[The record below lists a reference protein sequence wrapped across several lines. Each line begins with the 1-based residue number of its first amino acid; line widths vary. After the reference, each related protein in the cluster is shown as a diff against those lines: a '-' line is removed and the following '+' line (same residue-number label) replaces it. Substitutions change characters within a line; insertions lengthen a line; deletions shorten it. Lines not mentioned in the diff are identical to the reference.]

1 MNDGRSGD
9 IGARRAA
16 RAIDALRR
24 GWPLRVAGAD
34 GALDLLAVE
43 SASDAARDA
52 FAGGTAPDLLISGE
66 RAVTLKLTNQRAAA
80 APGPVRLA
88 GAGADVAAALAI
100 ADPALDLAHPLKGP
114 FRTVAS
120 GGEAAASAAMTMA
133 RHAGLLPAFFVRAA
147 EGAAET
153 ACTADDVAVLLDPA
167 RLVIAARARLPVA
180 ASETAEIVAFRSP
193 EEASD
198 HVALVIGRRDA
209 SPPVVRLHSECL
221 TGDVLGSLKCDC
233 GPQLHAAL
241 HAMADVPWGVLLY
254 LRQEGRGIG
263 LVNKLRAYALQDQ
276 GYDTV
281 DANLR
286 LGFPVEA
293 RDFAIAGRMLELL
306 AIPRIR
312 LMTNN
317 PEKVARLEAEGVA
330 VIERLPLALPTNPHN
345 EHYLAT
351 KRDRTGHQL

>member
-1 MNDGRSGD
+1 MTDSALDR
-9 IGARRAA
+9 GARQAA

-24 GWPLRVAGAD
+24 GWPLRVIGSD

-43 SASDAARDA
+43 SARDAALAEFGATDI
-52 FAGGTAPDLLISGE
+52 LLSGE

-88 GAGADVAAALAI
+88 NAADSVAAALAI

-114 FRTVAS
+114 FRTVAT
-120 GGEAAASAAMTMA
+120 GGETAAAAAMTMA
-133 RHAGLLPAFFVRAA
+133 RHAGLLPAFFVREAS
-147 EGAAET
+147 GAAET
-153 ACTADDVAVLLDPA
+153 ECAAEDVAVLLDPT
-167 RLVIAARARLPVA
+167 RLAIAARARLPVA
-180 ASETAEIVAFRSP
+180 ASETAEIIAFRSP

-198 HVALVIGRRDA
+198 HVALVIGQRDGN
-209 SPPVVRLHSECL
+209 PPVVRLHSECL

-241 HAMADVPWGVLLY
+241 HAMAHAPWGVLLY

-293 RDFAIAGRMLELL
+293 RDFAIAGRMLDLL
-306 AIPRIR
+306 NIPRIR

-317 PEKVARLEAEGVA
+317 PEKVARLEKEGVE
-330 VIERLPLALPTNPHN
+330 VVERLPLALPTNKFN
-345 EHYLAT
+345 EQYLAT

>member
-1 MNDGRSGD
+1 MNH
-9 IGARRAA
+9 IGARNAA

-24 GWPLRVAGAD
+24 GWPFRLTGPD
-34 GALDLLAVE
+34 GPLDLMAVE
-43 SASDAARDA
+43 STRDAALAEFGSHDI
-52 FAGGTAPDLLISGE
+52 LLSGE
-66 RAVTLKLTNQRAAA
+66 RAVTLKLTNQRVAAT
-80 APGPVRLA
+80 PGPVRLA
-88 GAGADVAAALAI
+88 NAAPAVAAALAI
-100 ADPALDLAHPLKGP
+100 ADPALDLANPLKGP
-114 FRTVAS
+114 FHTIAT
-120 GGEAAASAAMTMA
+120 GGETAAATAMTMA
-133 RHAGLLPAFFVRAA
+133 RHAGLLPAFFVREAA
-147 EGAAET
+147 GDAET
-153 ACTADDVAVLLDPA
+153 ACSVDDVAALLDPV
-167 RLVIAARARLPVA
+167 RLEIAARARLPVE
-180 ASETAEIVAFRSP
+180 ASETAEIIAFRSP

-198 HVALVIGRRDA
+198 HVALVIGKRDGN
-209 SPPVVRLHSECL
+209 PPVVRLHSECL

-241 HAMADVPWGVLLY
+241 HAMADAPWGVLLY

-306 AIPRIR
+306 NIPRIR

-317 PEKVARLEAEGVA
+317 PEKVARLEKEGVE
-330 VIERLPLALPTNPHN
+330 VVERIPLALPTNKFN
-345 EHYLAT
+345 EQYLAT

>member
-1 MNDGRSGD
+1 MT
-9 IGARRAA
+9 A
-16 RAIDALRR
+16 
-24 GWPLRVAGAD
+24 AD

-43 SASDAARDA
+43 SARDEA
-52 FAGGTAPDLLISGE
+52 LDEFGGRDVLLSGE
-66 RAVTLKLTNQRAAA
+66 RAVTLKLTNQRPAAT
-80 APGPVRLA
+80 PGPVRLDAA
-88 GAGADVAAALAI
+88 GNTVAAALAI
-100 ADPALDLAHPLKGP
+100 ADPALDLANPLKGP
-114 FRTVAS
+114 FRTVAT
-120 GGEAAASAAMTMA
+120 GGATAAAAAMTMA
-133 RHAGLLPAFFVRAA
+133 RHAGLLPAFFVREAA
-147 EGAAET
+147 GDAET
-153 ACTADDVAVLLDPA
+153 LCSADDVAVLLDPA
-167 RLVIAARARLPVA
+167 RLQIAARARLPVE
-180 ASETAEIVAFRSP
+180 ASESAEIVAFRSP

-198 HVALVIGRRDA
+198 HVALVIGKRDGN
-209 SPPVVRLHSECL
+209 PPVVRLHSECL

-241 HAMADVPWGVLLY
+241 HAMADAPWGVLLY

-293 RDFAIAGRMLELL
+293 RDFAIAGRMLDLL

-317 PEKVARLEAEGVA
+317 PEKVARLEREGVE
-330 VIERLPLALPTNPHN
+330 VVERIPLALPTNKYN
-345 EHYLAT
+345 EQYLAT

>member
-1 MNDGRSGD
+1 MSDAATGA
-9 IGARRAA
+9 GARQAA

-24 GWPLRVAGAD
+24 GWPVRVAGTD
-34 GALDLLAVE
+34 GALDLLAIE
-43 SASDAARDA
+43 SAGDAALAA
-52 FAGGTAPDLLISGE
+52 FGSGDVLLSGE

-80 APGPVRLA
+80 TAGPVRLA
-88 GAGADVAAALAI
+88 GAAASTVAALAI
-100 ADPALDLAHPLKGP
+100 ADPALDLANPLKGP
-114 FRTVAS
+114 FRTIAT
-120 GGEAAASAAMTMA
+120 GGEDAAAAAMTMA

-147 EGAAET
+147 AGDAET
-153 ACTADDVAVLLDPA
+153 ACVAADVAALLDPA
-167 RLVIAARARLPVA
+167 RLHIAARARLPVA
-180 ASETAEIVAFRSP
+180 ASETAEIIAFRTP

-198 HVALVIGRRDA
+198 HVALIIGKRDA
-209 SPPVVRLHSECL
+209 NPPVVRLHSECL

-241 HAMADVPWGVLLY
+241 HAMAGAPWGVLLY

-293 RDFAIAGRMLELL
+293 RDFAIAARMLDLL
-306 AIPRIR
+306 NVPRIQ

-317 PEKVARLEAEGVA
+317 PEKIARLEKEGVKI
-330 VIERLPLALPTNPHN
+330 VERIPLALPTNQYN
-345 EHYLAT
+345 EQYLAT

>member
-1 MNDGRSGD
+1 MSDA
-9 IGARRAA
+9 GARNAA

-24 GWPLRVAGAD
+24 GWPLRVTGAD
-34 GALDLLAVE
+34 GTLDLLAVE
-43 SASDAARDA
+43 SAGDAAHAR
-52 FAGGTAPDLLISGE
+52 FAGADLLISGE

-88 GAGADVAAALAI
+88 DAAHSVAAALAV

-114 FRTVAS
+114 FRTLAT
-120 GGEAAASAAMTMA
+120 GGDDAAAAAMTMA
-133 RHAGLLPAFFVRAA
+133 RHAGLLPAFFVHAPV
-147 EGAAET
+147 GAAET
-153 ACTADDVAVLLDPA
+153 ACEAADVAMLLDPA
-167 RLVIAARARLPVA
+167 RLAIAARARLPVE

-198 HVALVIGRRDA
+198 HVALIIGRRDGN
-209 SPPVVRLHSECL
+209 PPVVRLHSECL

-241 HAMADVPWGVLLY
+241 HAMADAPWGVLLY

-293 RDFAIAGRMLELL
+293 RDFAIAARMLELL
-306 AIPRIR
+306 NISRIR

-317 PEKVARLEAEGVA
+317 PEKVARLEKEGVA
-330 VIERLPLALPTNPHN
+330 VAERLPLALPTNPHN
-345 EHYLAT
+345 AQYLAT

>member
-1 MNDGRSGD
+1 LSDAAAA
-9 IGARRAA
+9 GARRAA
-16 RAIDALRR
+16 RTIDALRR
-24 GWPLRVAGAD
+24 GWPLRVGGAD
-34 GALDLLAVE
+34 GTLDLLAVE
-43 SASDAARDA
+43 SASDAALA
-52 FAGGTAPDLLISGE
+52 EFGGADMLLSGE

-80 APGPVRLA
+80 TPGPVRLA
-88 GAGADVAAALAI
+88 GAGDSVAAALAV

-114 FRTVAS
+114 FRTVAT
-120 GGEAAASAAMTMA
+120 GGEAAAAAAMTMA
-133 RHAGLLPAFFVRAA
+133 RHAGLLPAFFVRPAA
-147 EGAAET
+147 GDVEAE
-153 ACTADDVAVLLDPA
+153 CTDGDVAALLDPA
-167 RLVIAARARLPVA
+167 RLAIAARARLPVA

-198 HVALVIGRRDA
+198 HVALVIGKRDA
-209 SPPVVRLHSECL
+209 NPPVVRLHSECL

-241 HAMADVPWGVLLY
+241 HAMADAPWGVLLY

-293 RDFAIAGRMLELL
+293 RDFAIAGRMLDLL
-306 AIPRIR
+306 GIARIR

-317 PEKVARLEAEGVA
+317 PEKVARLEKEGVE
-330 VIERLPLALPTNPHN
+330 VVERIPLALPTNPHN

>member
-1 MNDGRSGD
+1 MSDAAGE
-9 IGARRAA
+9 GARRAA
-16 RAIDALRR
+16 RSIDALRR
-24 GWPLRVAGAD
+24 GWPLRVAAQD
-34 GALDLLAVE
+34 GILDLLAIE
-43 SASDAARDA
+43 SARDGALAQFASSDV
-52 FAGGTAPDLLISGE
+52 LLSGE

-80 APGPVRLA
+80 TPGPVRLA
-88 GAGADVAAALAI
+88 GAATSVAEALAI
-100 ADPALDLAHPLKGP
+100 ADPALDLAHPFKGP
-114 FRTVAS
+114 FRTMAT
-120 GGEAAASAAMTMA
+120 GGETAAAAAMTMA
-133 RHAGLLPAFFVRAA
+133 RHAGLLPAFFIREAS
-147 EGAAET
+147 GAAET
-153 ACTADDVAVLLDPA
+153 ECTPQDVAALLDPA
-167 RLVIAARARLPVA
+167 RLEIAARARLPVE

-198 HVALVIGRRDA
+198 HVALVIGQRDGQ
-209 SPPVVRLHSECL
+209 PPVVRLHSECL

-241 HAMADVPWGVLLY
+241 HAMADAPWGVLLY

-276 GYDTV
+276 GHDTV

-293 RDFAIAGRMLELL
+293 RDFAIAGRMLGLL
-306 AIPRIR
+306 NVPRIR

-317 PEKVARLEAEGVA
+317 PEKVARLEREGIE
-330 VIERLPLALPTNPHN
+330 VIERIPLALPTNPHN

>member
-1 MNDGRSGD
+1 MSDAAAA
-9 IGARRAA
+9 GARRAA

-24 GWPLRVAGAD
+24 GWPLRVGGAD
-34 GALDLLAVE
+34 GTLDLLAVE
-43 SASDAARDA
+43 SASDAALA
-52 FAGGTAPDLLISGE
+52 EFGGADMLLSGE

-80 APGPVRLA
+80 TPGPVRLA
-88 GAGADVAAALAI
+88 GAGNSVAAALAV

-114 FRTVAS
+114 FRTVAT
-120 GGEAAASAAMTMA
+120 GGEAAAAAAMTMA
-133 RHAGLLPAFFVRAA
+133 RHAGLLPAFFVRPAVGDVEA
-147 EGAAET
+147 E
-153 ACTADDVAVLLDPA
+153 CTDGDVAALLDPA
-167 RLVIAARARLPVA
+167 RLAIAARARLPVA

-209 SPPVVRLHSECL
+209 NPPVVRLHSECL

-241 HAMADVPWGVLLY
+241 HAMADAPWGVLLY

-293 RDFAIAGRMLELL
+293 RDFAIAGRMLDLL
-306 AIPRIR
+306 GIARIR

-317 PEKVARLEAEGVA
+317 PEKVARLEKEGVE
-330 VIERLPLALPTNPHN
+330 VVERIPLALPTNPHN

>member
-1 MNDGRSGD
+1 MSDAPGSDR
-9 IGARRAA
+9 GARRAA

-24 GWPLRVAGAD
+24 GWPFRIEGAD

-43 SASDAARDA
+43 SARDA
-52 FAGGTAPDLLISGE
+52 TLAEFGSADLLISGE

-80 APGPVRLA
+80 TPGPVRLA
-88 GAGADVAAALAI
+88 DGAASIAAALAI
-100 ADPALDLAHPLKGP
+100 ADPALDLANPLKGP
-114 FRTVAS
+114 FRTTAS
-120 GGEAAASAAMTMA
+120 GGEAAAATAMTMA

-147 EGAAET
+147 GGGAET
-153 ACTADDVAVLLDPA
+153 VCSSADVAALLDPA
-167 RLVIAARARLPVA
+167 RLEIAARARLPVA
-180 ASETAEIVAFRSP
+180 ASEAAEIVAFRSP

-198 HVALVIGRRDA
+198 HVALIIGRRDGN
-209 SPPVVRLHSECL
+209 PPVVRLHSECL

-241 HAMADVPWGVLLY
+241 HAMADAPWGVLLY

-293 RDFAIAGRMLELL
+293 RDFAIAGQMLALL
-306 AIPRIR
+306 NIPRIR

-317 PEKVARLEAEGVA
+317 PEKVARLEKEGVD
-330 VIERLPLALPTNPHN
+330 VVERMPLALPTNKYN
-345 EHYLAT
+345 AQYLAT

>member
-1 MNDGRSGD
+1 MSDAAAA
-9 IGARRAA
+9 GARRAA

-24 GWPLRVAGAD
+24 GWPLRVGGAD
-34 GALDLLAVE
+34 GTLDLLAVE
-43 SASDAARDA
+43 SASDAALA
-52 FAGGTAPDLLISGE
+52 EFGGADMLLSGE

-80 APGPVRLA
+80 TPGPVRLA
-88 GAGADVAAALAI
+88 GAGGSVAAALAV

-114 FRTVAS
+114 FRTVAT
-120 GGEAAASAAMTMA
+120 GGEAAAAAAMTMA
-133 RHAGLLPAFFVRAA
+133 RHAGLLPAFFVRPAA
-147 EGAAET
+147 GDVEAE
-153 ACTADDVAVLLDPA
+153 CTDGDVAALLDPA
-167 RLVIAARARLPVA
+167 RLAIAARARLPVA

-209 SPPVVRLHSECL
+209 NPPVVRLHSECL

-241 HAMADVPWGVLLY
+241 HAMADAPWGLLLY

-293 RDFAIAGRMLELL
+293 RDFAIAGRMLDLL
-306 AIPRIR
+306 GIARIR

-317 PEKVARLEAEGVA
+317 PEKVARLEKEGVE
-330 VIERLPLALPTNPHN
+330 VVERIPLALPTNPHN

>member
-1 MNDGRSGD
+1 MSEGASDR
-9 IGARRAA
+9 GARQAA

-24 GWPLRVAGAD
+24 GWPVRVMGED
-34 GALDLLAVE
+34 GSLDLLAIE
-43 SASDAARDA
+43 SAGDEALTA
-52 FAGGTAPDLLISGE
+52 FAAADVLLSGE

-88 GAGADVAAALAI
+88 AAANSVAAALAI
-100 ADPALDLAHPLKGP
+100 ADPALDLANPLKGP
-114 FRTVAS
+114 FRTLAT
-120 GGEAAASAAMTMA
+120 GGEAAATAAMTMA
-133 RHAGLLPAFFVRAA
+133 RHAGLLPAFFVR
-147 EGAAET
+147 ETSGDAET
-153 ACTADDVAVLLDPA
+153 ICAADDVAALLDPA
-167 RLVIAARARLPVA
+167 RLAIAARARLPVA

-198 HVALVIGRRDA
+198 HVALVIGKRDGN
-209 SPPVVRLHSECL
+209 PPVVRLHSECL

-241 HAMADVPWGVLLY
+241 HAMADAPWGVLLY

-293 RDFAIAGRMLELL
+293 RDFAIAGRMLNLL
-306 AIPRIR
+306 NIPRIR

-317 PEKVARLEAEGVA
+317 PEKVARLEKEGVE
-330 VIERLPLALPTNPHN
+330 VVERLPLALPTNPHN
-345 EHYLAT
+345 EQYLAT

>member
-1 MNDGRSGD
+1 MSDAPASDR
-9 IGARRAA
+9 GARRAA

-24 GWPLRVAGAD
+24 GWPFRIEGAD

-43 SASDAARDA
+43 SARDAALTEFGSA
-52 FAGGTAPDLLISGE
+52 DLLISGE

-80 APGPVRLA
+80 TPGPVRLA
-88 GAGADVAAALAI
+88 DGAASVAAALAI
-100 ADPALDLAHPLKGP
+100 ADPALDLANPLKGP
-114 FRTVAS
+114 FRTIAS
-120 GGEAAASAAMTMA
+120 GGEAAAATAMTMA

-147 EGAAET
+147 EGEAET
-153 ACTADDVAVLLDPA
+153 VCSTADVAALLDPA
-167 RLVIAARARLPVA
+167 RLEIAARARLPVA

-198 HVALVIGRRDA
+198 HVALIIGKRDGN
-209 SPPVVRLHSECL
+209 PPVVRLHSECL

-241 HAMADVPWGVLLY
+241 HAMADAPWGVLLY

-293 RDFAIAGRMLELL
+293 RDFAIAGQMLALL
-306 AIPRIR
+306 NIPRIR

-317 PEKVARLEAEGVA
+317 PEKVARLEREGVD
-330 VIERLPLALPTNPHN
+330 VVERIPLALPTNKYN
-345 EHYLAT
+345 EQYLAT

>member
-1 MNDGRSGD
+1 MTDGRTGL
-9 IGARRAA
+9 GARQAA

-24 GWPLRVAGAD
+24 GWPFRVVGSD

-43 SASDAARDA
+43 SARDAALA
-52 FAGGTAPDLLISGE
+52 EFASHDVLLSGE

-80 APGPVRLA
+80 SPGAVR
-88 GAGADVAAALAI
+88 VANAAATVTAALAI
-100 ADPALDLAHPLKGP
+100 ADPALDLANPLKGP
-114 FRTVAS
+114 FRTIAT
-120 GGEAAASAAMTMA
+120 GGESAAAVAMTMA
-133 RHAGLLPAFFVRAA
+133 RHAGLLPAFFVREAVGEA
-147 EGAAET
+147 ENQ
-153 ACTADDVAVLLDPA
+153 CTVDDVAALLDPA
-167 RLVIAARARLPVA
+167 RLQIAARARLPVA
-180 ASETAEIVAFRSP
+180 ASETAEIIAFRSP

-198 HVALVIGRRDA
+198 HVALVIGQRDA
-209 SPPVVRLHSECL
+209 SPPVARLHSECL

-241 HAMADVPWGVLLY
+241 HAMAGAQWGVLLY

-306 AIPRIR
+306 NIPRIR

-317 PEKVARLEAEGVA
+317 PEKVARLEKEGVE
-330 VIERLPLALPTNPHN
+330 VVERLPLALPTNKYN
-345 EHYLAT
+345 EQYLAT

>member
-1 MNDGRSGD
+1 MSDADHR
-9 IGARRAA
+9 GARRAA

-24 GWPLRVAGAD
+24 GWPFRVEGAG
-34 GALDLLAVE
+34 GTLDLLAVE
-43 SASDAARDA
+43 SARDDALVEVASHDV
-52 FAGGTAPDLLISGE
+52 LLSGE
-66 RAVTLKLTNQRAAA
+66 RAVTLKLTNQRVAAT
-80 APGPVRLA
+80 PGPVRLTSA
-88 GAGADVAAALAI
+88 ASTVTAALAI

-114 FRTVAS
+114 FGTIAT
-120 GGEAAASAAMTMA
+120 GGDAAAAAAMTMA
-133 RHAGLLPAFFVRAA
+133 RHAGLLPAFFVREAVG
-147 EGAAET
+147 EAET
-153 ACTADDVAVLLDPA
+153 GCAADDVGTLLDPA
-167 RLVIAARARLPVA
+167 RLQIAARARLPVA
-180 ASETAEIVAFRSP
+180 ASESAEIIAFRSP

-198 HVALVIGRRDA
+198 HVALVIGKRDGY
-209 SPPVVRLHSECL
+209 PPVVRLHSECL

-241 HAMADVPWGVLLY
+241 HAMADAPWGVLLY

-306 AIPRIR
+306 NIPRIR

-317 PEKVARLEAEGVA
+317 PEKVARLENEGVA
-330 VIERLPLALPTNPHN
+330 VVERLPLALPTNKYN
-345 EHYLAT
+345 EQYLAT

>member
-1 MNDGRSGD
+1 MTDSAKD
-9 IGARRAA
+9 FGARQAA

-24 GWPLRVAGAD
+24 GWAFRVLGND

-43 SASDAARDA
+43 SARDAALTEFGATDI
-52 FAGGTAPDLLISGE
+52 LLSGE

-80 APGPVRLA
+80 APGPVRLEKA
-88 GAGADVAAALAI
+88 AHDVAAALAI
-100 ADPALDLAHPLKGP
+100 ADPALDLANPLKGP
-114 FRTVAS
+114 FRTVAT
-120 GGEAAASAAMTMA
+120 GGDSAAEAAMTMA
-133 RHAGLLPAFFVRAA
+133 RHAGLLPAFFVREAA
-147 EGAAET
+147 GEAET
-153 ACTADDVAVLLDPA
+153 FCTADDVASLLDPA
-167 RLVIAARARLPVA
+167 RLEIAARARLPVA
-180 ASETAEIVAFRSP
+180 ASESAEIIAFRSP

-198 HVALVIGRRDA
+198 HVALVIGQRDGN
-209 SPPVVRLHSECL
+209 PPVVRLHSECL

-241 HAMADVPWGVLLY
+241 HAMSDAPWGVLLY

-306 AIPRIR
+306 NVPRIR

-317 PEKVARLEAEGVA
+317 PEKVARLEKEGVE
-330 VIERLPLALPTNPHN
+330 VVERLPLALPTNKFN
-345 EHYLAT
+345 EQYLST

>member
-1 MNDGRSGD
+1 MSDAAAA
-9 IGARRAA
+9 GARRAA

-24 GWPLRVAGAD
+24 GWPLRVGGAD
-34 GALDLLAVE
+34 GTLDLLAVE
-43 SASDAARDA
+43 SASDAALA
-52 FAGGTAPDLLISGE
+52 EFGGADMLLSGE

-80 APGPVRLA
+80 TPGPVRLS
-88 GAGADVAAALAI
+88 GAGGSVVAALAV

-114 FRTVAS
+114 FRTVAT
-120 GGEAAASAAMTMA
+120 GGEAAAAAAMTMA
-133 RHAGLLPAFFVRAA
+133 RHAGLLPAFFVRPAA
-147 EGAAET
+147 GDVEAE
-153 ACTADDVAVLLDPA
+153 CTDGDVAALLDPA
-167 RLVIAARARLPVA
+167 RLAIAARARLPVA

-209 SPPVVRLHSECL
+209 NPPVVRLHSECL

-241 HAMADVPWGVLLY
+241 HAMADAPWGVLLY

-293 RDFAIAGRMLELL
+293 RDFAIAGRMLDLL
-306 AIPRIR
+306 GIARIR

-317 PEKVARLEAEGVA
+317 PEKVARLEKEGVE
-330 VIERLPLALPTNPHN
+330 VVERIPLALPTNPHN

>member
-1 MNDGRSGD
+1 LSDADHR
-9 IGARRAA
+9 GARRAA

-24 GWPLRVAGAD
+24 GWPFRVEGAG
-34 GALDLLAVE
+34 GTLDLLAVE
-43 SASDAARDA
+43 SARDDALVE
-52 FAGGTAPDLLISGE
+52 FASHDVLLSGE
-66 RAVTLKLTNQRAAA
+66 RAVTLKLTNQRVAAT
-80 APGPVRLA
+80 PGPVRLTSA
-88 GAGADVAAALAI
+88 ASTVTAALAI

-114 FRTVAS
+114 FGTIAT
-120 GGEAAASAAMTMA
+120 GGDAAAAAAMTMA
-133 RHAGLLPAFFVRAA
+133 RHAGLLPAFFVREAVG
-147 EGAAET
+147 EAET
-153 ACTADDVAVLLDPA
+153 GCAADDVGTLLDPA
-167 RLVIAARARLPVA
+167 RLQIAARARLPVA
-180 ASETAEIVAFRSP
+180 ASESAEIIAFRSP

-198 HVALVIGRRDA
+198 HVALVIGKRDGY
-209 SPPVVRLHSECL
+209 PPVVRLHSECL

-241 HAMADVPWGVLLY
+241 HAMADAPWGVLLY

-306 AIPRIR
+306 NIPRIR

-317 PEKVARLEAEGVA
+317 PEKVARLENEGVA
-330 VIERLPLALPTNPHN
+330 VVERLPLALPTNKYN
-345 EHYLAT
+345 EQYLAT

>member
-1 MNDGRSGD
+1 MSDAAVGE
-9 IGARRAA
+9 GARRAA

-24 GWPLRVAGAD
+24 GWPLRVGGAD

-43 SASDAARDA
+43 SARDAALAA
-52 FAGGTAPDLLISGE
+52 FASADLLLSGE
-66 RAVTLKLTNQRAAA
+66 RAVTLKLTNQRASAT
-80 APGPVRLA
+80 PGPVRLA
-88 GAGADVAAALAI
+88 GAAASVAEALAI
-100 ADPALDLAHPLKGP
+100 ADPALDLAHPFKGP
-114 FRTVAS
+114 FHTVAT
-120 GGEAAASAAMTMA
+120 GGEAAAAAAMTMA
-133 RHAGLLPAFFVRAA
+133 RHAGLLPAFFVREATD
-147 EGAAET
+147 AAET
-153 ACTADDVAVLLDPA
+153 ECTAEDVAALLDPA
-167 RLVIAARARLPVA
+167 RLEIAARARLPVE
-180 ASETAEIVAFRSP
+180 ASEAAEIVAFRSP

-198 HVALVIGRRDA
+198 HVALVIGKRDGH
-209 SPPVVRLHSECL
+209 PPVVRLHSECL

-241 HAMADVPWGVLLY
+241 HAMADAPWGVLLY

-293 RDFAIAGRMLELL
+293 RDFAIAARMLDLL

-317 PEKVARLEAEGVA
+317 PEKVARLEKEGVE
-330 VIERLPLALPTNPHN
+330 VVERIPLALPTNRFN
-345 EHYLAT
+345 EQYLAT

>member
-1 MNDGRSGD
+1 MSETPQGR
-9 IGARRAA
+9 GARRAA

-24 GWPLRVAGAD
+24 GWPFRIEGE
-34 GALDLLAVE
+34 GGTLDLLAVE
-43 SASDAARDA
+43 SARDEA
-52 FAGGTAPDLLISGE
+52 LGEFGSGDVLISGE
-66 RAVTLKLTNQRAAA
+66 RAVTLKLTNQRVAAT
-80 APGPVRLA
+80 PGPVRLA
-88 GAGADVAAALAI
+88 GAADTVAAALAV
-100 ADPALDLAHPLKGP
+100 ADPALDLANPLKGP
-114 FRTVAS
+114 FRTVAT
-120 GGEAAASAAMTMA
+120 GGDDAASAAMTMA
-133 RHAGLLPAFFVRAA
+133 RHAGLLPAFFVREAT
-147 EGAAET
+147 GDAET
-153 ACTADDVAVLLDPA
+153 RCTADDVAALLDPA
-167 RLVIAARARLPVA
+167 RLQIAARARLPVA
-180 ASETAEIVAFRSP
+180 ASESAEIVAFRSP

-198 HVALVIGRRDA
+198 HVALIIGKRDA
-209 SPPVVRLHSECL
+209 NPPVVRLHSECL

-241 HAMADVPWGVLLY
+241 HAMADAPWGVLLY

-306 AIPRIR
+306 NIPRIR

-317 PEKVARLEAEGVA
+317 PEKVERLEKEGVE
-330 VIERLPLALPTNPHN
+330 VVERIPLALPTNPYN
-345 EHYLAT
+345 EQYLAT

>member
-1 MNDGRSGD
+1 MNNP
-9 IGARRAA
+9 GARDAA

-24 GWPLRVAGAD
+24 GWPFRVEGAD
-34 GALDLLAVE
+34 GSLDLLAVE
-43 SASDAARDA
+43 SVRDEA
-52 FAGGTAPDLLISGE
+52 LAEFAGHDVLLSGE
-66 RAVTLKLTNQRAAA
+66 RAVTLKLTNQRVAAT
-80 APGPVRLA
+80 PGPVRLA
-88 GAGADVAAALAI
+88 NAADTAAAALAI
-100 ADPALDLAHPLKGP
+100 ADPALDLTHPLKGP
-114 FRTVAS
+114 FRTIAT
-120 GGEAAASAAMTMA
+120 GGEAAATAAMTMA
-133 RHAGLLPAFFVRAA
+133 RHAGLLPAFFVREAA
-147 EGAAET
+147 GNAET
-153 ACTADDVAVLLDPA
+153 HCTVEDVASLLDPA
-167 RLVIAARARLPVA
+167 RLAIAARARLPVE
-180 ASETAEIVAFRSP
+180 ASEAAEIVAFRSP

-198 HVALVIGRRDA
+198 HVALVIGKRDGN
-209 SPPVVRLHSECL
+209 PPVVRLHSECL

-233 GPQLHAAL
+233 GPQLHTAL
-241 HAMADVPWGVLLY
+241 HAMADAPWGVLLY

-306 AIPRIR
+306 NIPRIR

-317 PEKVARLEAEGVA
+317 PEKVARLEKEGVE
-330 VIERLPLALPTNPHN
+330 VVERLPLALPTNKYN
-345 EHYLAT
+345 EQYLAT